1 MGLSGLW
8 REEGMGTIVQS
19 RFGGA
24 CGAAWGL
31 KCQKHAHFVINACST
46 RGGDHGAGARPRG
59 WGGGLL
65 CVVCG
70 FCLGCG
76 VGIWLTALSSLDVL
90 L

>member
-1 MGLSGLW
+1 
-8 REEGMGTIVQS
+8 MGTIVQS

-31 KCQKHAHFVINACST
+31 KCQKMLISLLT
-46 RGGDHGAGARPRG
+46 PQGEGTMGLEPDQGGGAGDCFVWFVA
-59 WGGGLL
+59 
-65 CVVCG
+65 
-70 FCLGCG
+70 FCLGCV